1 MKRLV
6 NILMI
11 TTSIVTSIFVIC
23 TFLTSYH
30 FCYFGL
36 IFNSYIPVEIG
47 TAVTVLLLGIRF
59 ILNYHGVKKIVHS
72 LFFLV
77 MAAMLFLLITLV
89 K

>member
-1 MKRLV
+1 MKRVV

-11 TTSIVTSIFVIC
+11 TASIVTSIFIIC

-36 IFNSYIPVEIG
+36 IFNSYIPIEIG

-59 ILNYHGVKKIVHS
+59 IVNYHGIRKIVYS
-72 LFFLV
+72 LFSFI